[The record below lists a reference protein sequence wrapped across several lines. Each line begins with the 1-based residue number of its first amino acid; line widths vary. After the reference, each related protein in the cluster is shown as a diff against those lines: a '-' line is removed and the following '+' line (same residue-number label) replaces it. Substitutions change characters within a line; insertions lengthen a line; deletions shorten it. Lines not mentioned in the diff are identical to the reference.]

1 MKVCP
6 YCGKENKDSAK
17 FCTGCGKSIEEITAI
32 PGEPA
37 PEPVPAAAP
46 IYKPAPAPAAPA
58 AQPRTPVIARSP
70 AQAKFK
76 ELAGSKL
83 ALILCIAFTVIVLCS
98 IYTSVFVPASVNNYL
113 KQGVAALKDADL
125 AGYFGDNVD
134 IDEKDIDDALD
145 EFAAALE
152 TTVVNPGNVVSRI
165 VSAVSGSAVS
175 VLFAISLWII
185 FGVAKKEDSVCCGTT
200 GLKIIRVLRTIGL
213 ILAILLAVVIALGI
227 AFLIYLCLREGYAE
241 ADVLYVLA
249 GCTAVVIILVLFF
262 LGGCVSTAKK
272 YISVSENIPGRSRI
286 SGYVGFILFIG
297 AIFSAIGAISWI
309 VASIAGSADL
319 IVYGASAAATAVYQ
333 FCLSRFIH
341 RSRKALKGI

>member
-1 MKVCP
+1 MIRRSSYILERMKDMKVCP

-46 IYKPAPAPAAPA
+46 IYKPAPAPAA
-58 AQPRTPVIARSP
+58 QPRTPVIARSP

-83 ALILCIAFTVIVLCS
+83 ALILCIAFTVMVLCS

-165 VSAVSGSAVS
+165 VSAVSGNAVS

-241 ADVLYVLA
+241 ADV
-249 GCTAVVIILVLFF
+249 
-262 LGGCVSTAKK
+262 
-272 YISVSENIPGRSRI
+272 SVSENIPGRSRI

-297 AIFSAIGAISWI
+297 AILSAIGAISWI